1 MANTNP
7 TKNQK
12 YLSLAGME
20 HYTDEV
26 KKLIRKMID
35 ESSDFEIIT
44 KNSYLDFPI
53 TGSKDKLYIDKI
65 NNKTYRYD
73 EDNLKYYVI
82 GSDYEAI
89 GLIDSNWND

>member
-44 KNSYLDFPI
+44 ESTYLEFPVIGNSNCI
-53 TGSKDKLYIDKI
+53 YIDSSA
-65 NNKTYRYD
+65 NATYR
-73 EDNLKYYVI
+73 
-82 GSDYEAI
+82 
-89 GLIDSNWND
+89 WNDTDLHYYCVGRDYDNINLVDSSFD

>member
-35 ESSDFEIIT
+35 ESSDFEIET
-44 KNSYLDFPI
+44 ADSYLHFPVVGNVNHI
-53 TGSKDKLYIDKI
+53 YIDTTD
-65 NNKTYRYD
+65 NATYRWNQD
-73 EDNLKYYVI
+73 DLHYYCI
-82 GSDYEAI
+82 GRDWENI
-89 GLIDSNWND
+89 DLINANM